1 MARFDMSSA
10 ECGALGA
17 IASGA
22 VYLQLGLMYSIGR
35 NVPVDRV
42 SAHKWFNLAAREG
55 VAEAARMRK
64 DLSLEMTSD
73 EIADAQRAARQH
85 LATAH

>member
-1 MARFDMSSA
+1 MARYDMSSA

-17 IASGA
+17 VASGA
-22 VYLQLGLMYSIGR
+22 VYFQLGLMFAIGR
-35 NVPVDRV
+35 EAPVDRV

-55 VAEAARMRK
+55 VADAARLRREVA
-64 DLSLEMTSD
+64 LEMTSD

-85 LATAH
+85 LASAH

>member
-1 MARFDMSSA
+1 MARFEMSSE

-22 VYLQLGLMYSIGR
+22 VYLQLGLMFSIGR
-35 NVPVDRV
+35 NAPVDRV

-55 VAEAARMRK
+55 VAEAARMRRE
-64 DLSLEMTSD
+64 LSLEMSPE
-73 EIADAQRAARQH
+73 EIADAQRMAREHIAAVH
-85 LATAH
+85 